1 MASLLLSLTRML
13 NLSFLIVTSG
23 HLPEAYFLAFHLAS
37 RAQRFAIVNV
47 ARPTG
52 SYLRALRRLRRTR
65 GALYVA
71 DLLLARLA
79 DAAVMPIVQRMLPP
93 GSGAFPEVDARFVE
107 HILAQQPHIDCTD
120 PHAPE
125 VLEFVRTFGPDYI
138 LLAGCP
144 ILKESFYGLARHGA
158 LNRHLGML
166 PEFRG
171 CDCPWWAFALDR
183 PESAGYSIHI
193 VSERVDAGDV
203 VLRRCVPVQDDPS
216 LPRYLRRLQ
225 REASEAFVGVL
236 DRVLHGASL
245 LGLPQHGAG
254 RYYPPAGLVTQLRA
268 QRNYARAFR
277 SASLTLTPKRARGE
291 PRPLG
296 EAPHLRPGDAR
307 IHGGLAD
314 PRAEAAV
321 GAADDAL
328 PAD

>member
-1 MASLLLSLTRML
+1 MR
-13 NLSFLIVTSG
+13 NLGFVIVTSG

-47 ARPTG
+47 ARPAS
-52 SYLRALRRLRRTR
+52 SYLSVLRRLRRTR
-65 GALYVA
+65 GTPYVV
-71 DLLLARLA
+71 DMLLARLA
-79 DAAVMPIVQRMLPP
+79 DAITLPIVRRMLPP

-107 HILAQQPHIDCTD
+107 HILAQQPHIECTD
-120 PHAPE
+120 PHAPD

-144 ILKESFYGLARHGA
+144 ILKASFYGLARHAA

-171 CDCPWWAFALDR
+171 CDCPWWAFALDQ
-183 PESAGYSIHI
+183 PASAGYSIHV

-225 REASEAFVGVL
+225 REASEAFVDVL
-236 DRVLHGASL
+236 DRLLHDAPL
-245 LGLPQHGAG
+245 LHEPQDAAG

-268 QRNYARAFR
+268 QRNYARVLP
-277 SASLTLTPKRARGE
+277 SGPLTLTPKRA
-291 PRPLG
+291 
-296 EAPHLRPGDAR
+296 
-307 IHGGLAD
+307 
-314 PRAEAAV
+314 
-321 GAADDAL
+321 
-328 PAD
+328 